1 MGRHCL
7 LATRQSAYYGHV
19 RLSTPQIVLHL
30 VTFTASQVRQGARGM
45 TVRAEILRELG
56 RQAEPWDVLVIGGG
70 ATGLGAAVEA
80 ASRGFRTLLVERFD
94 FSKGTS
100 SRSTKLVHGGVR
112 YLEQLNLTLVL
123 DALRERG
130 HMLRNAPHLVHD
142 LSFVVPAYSY
152 SSLPYY
158 GLGLKVYEQLSG
170 RLSFGRSELLS
181 RESTLEK
188 LPGLVGDGLRG
199 GILYHDGQF
208 DDARYAIALLRTLED
223 LGGAAINYVEAVG
236 FLQHHGKTI
245 GIKALDREGDTL
257 FELQAKVVINACGVQ
272 VQDTLELDHGKGGSF
287 LAVSQGSHFVL
298 PGSFL
303 PGNTALMIPKTADG
317 RVLFA
322 IPWHGATIVGTT
334 DEPVDQAATE
344 PRAMQSEKQFLMEH
358 IARYLGHAPKPS
370 EIMSVWS
377 GLRPLVRKGGVKTSK
392 LSRDHTIM
400 VSASGL
406 VTVTGGKWTTYRRM
420 GQDTIDR
427 ACKVASLPT
436 RPSKTLEMK
445 LHGWTMD
452 SAGAASEWE
461 RVYGSDL
468 PMLCALSSEGST
480 LDALIHPRLPFRMRE
495 VVWAARYE
503 MARTVEDVLARRTR
517 ALFLDARAAIEA
529 APSVASILAKE
540 LNRSEAW
547 MAEDLANFVE
557 VAEGYLYKASEVS

>member
-1 MGRHCL
+1 
-7 LATRQSAYYGHV
+7 
-19 RLSTPQIVLHL
+19 
-30 VTFTASQVRQGARGM
+30 M
-45 TVRAEILRELG
+45 TIRADILRQLG
-56 RQAEPWDVLVIGGG
+56 QETEPWDVLVIGGG
-70 ATGLGAAVEA
+70 ATGLGTAVDA

-112 YLEQLNLTLVL
+112 YLEKLNLTLVL

-152 SSLPYY
+152 SSFPYY

-181 RESTLEK
+181 RESTLER

-208 DDARYAIALLRTLED
+208 DDARYSIALLRTLQD
-223 LGGAAINYVEAVG
+223 LGGVAINYVEAVG
-236 FLQHHGKTI
+236 LLQRGGKTI
-245 GIKALDREGDTL
+245 GIQARDREEDSV
-257 FELQAKVVINACGVQ
+257 FDLQAKVVINACGVQ
-272 VQDTLELDHGKGGSF
+272 VQDTLDMDHGRAGSF
-287 LAVSQGSHFVL
+287 LVVSQGSHFVL
-298 PGSFL
+298 PRSFL
-303 PGNTALMIPKTADG
+303 PGDTALMIPKTADG

-334 DEPVDQAATE
+334 DEPVDQATSE
-344 PRAMQSEKQFLMEH
+344 PRAMQSEKQFLLDH
-358 IARYLGHAPKPS
+358 IARYFGHAPGAT
-370 EIMSVWS
+370 EILSMWS
-377 GLRPLVRKGGVKTSK
+377 GLRPLVRKGGVKTSQ

-427 ACKVASLPT
+427 ACKVASLPKQ
-436 RPSKTLEMK
+436 PSKTLEMR

-461 RVYGSDL
+461 QVYGSDL
-468 PMLCALSSEGST
+468 PMLSALSSEDNA

-495 VVWAARYE
+495 VVWSARHE

-529 APSVASILAKE
+529 APAVASLLAKE

-557 VAEGYLYKASEVS
+557 VAKGYLYQEK